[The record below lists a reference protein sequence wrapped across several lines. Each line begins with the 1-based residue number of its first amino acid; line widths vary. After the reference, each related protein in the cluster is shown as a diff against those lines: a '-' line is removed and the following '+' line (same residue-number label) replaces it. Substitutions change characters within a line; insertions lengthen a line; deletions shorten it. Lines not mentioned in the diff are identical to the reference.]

1 MTDVVGDV
9 AQSSLEELVQF
20 ETRGHVAVIR
30 INRPHKANS
39 ITVPMGYRVRELI
52 KQINDEDDLRAAVV
66 TGTGAHAFCAGT
78 DLSGLE
84 DYGTLWQ
91 MRNRESDYALDFLT
105 LRKPVIA
112 AIRGW
117 CVGGGLEIALN
128 CDVRLASPSAQ
139 FAAGEIKMGWH
150 GGSGVT
156 QLLPKAVGMG
166 EAMWIVLSGRPIDA
180 ERALRVGLIQELVA
194 EENVF
199 ERAMECAEIIATNA
213 PIGVQAAKHA
223 VRMSYGSSLSTGLAY
238 ENDLFTFCM
247 TTADAT
253 EGRQAFL
260 EKRKAEFQGR

>member
-1 MTDVVGDV
+1 MTDVVTDV
-9 AQSSLEELVQF
+9 TQSSLEELIQF
-20 ETRGHVAVIR
+20 ETHGRVAVIR
-30 INRPHKANS
+30 INRPHKANT

-52 KQINDEDDLRAAVV
+52 KHINENDDLRAAVV
-66 TGTGAHAFCAGT
+66 TGTGDHAFCAGT
-78 DLSGLE
+78 DVSGLE

-128 CDVRLASPSAQ
+128 CDVRVASSSAK
-139 FAAGEIKMGWH
+139 FSAGEIKMGWH

-166 EAMWIVLSGRPIDA
+166 EAMWIVLSGQPIDA
-180 ERALRVGLIQELVA
+180 ERALRVGLIQELVV
-194 EENVF
+194 EDQVF
-199 ERAMECAEIIATNA
+199 PANA

-223 VRMSYGSSLSTGLAY
+223 VRMSYGSSLSAGLAY

-247 TTADAT
+247 STEDAA
-253 EGRQAFL
+253 EGRRAFL
-260 EKRKAEFQGR
+260 EKRSAEFRGR

>member
-1 MTDVVGDV
+1 MTDVVTDV
-9 AQSSLEELVQF
+9 TQSSLEELIQF
-20 ETRGHVAVIR
+20 ETHGRVAVIR
-30 INRPHKANS
+30 INRPHKANT

-52 KQINDEDDLRAAVV
+52 KHINENDDLRAAVV
-66 TGTGAHAFCAGT
+66 TGTGDHAFCAGT
-78 DLSGLE
+78 DVSGLE

-128 CDVRLASPSAQ
+128 CDVRVASSSAK
-139 FAAGEIKMGWH
+139 FSAGEIKMGWH

-166 EAMWIVLSGRPIDA
+166 EAMWIVLSGQPIDA
-180 ERALRVGLIQELVA
+180 ERALRVGLIQELVV
-194 EENVF
+194 EDQVF
-199 ERAMECAEIIATNA
+199 PRAMECAGIIAANA

-223 VRMSYGSSLSTGLAY
+223 VRMSYGSSLSAGLAY

-247 TTADAT
+247 STEDAA
-253 EGRQAFL
+253 EGRRAFL
-260 EKRKAEFQGR
+260 EKRSAEFRGR